1 MSSNDFPPDASPQ
14 ALDRLARR
22 RAGAKLGWIIHACVY
37 ILVNLLL
44 MALSANSG
52 RHWAVFPAW
61 GWGLGLALHG
71 AAVYFA
77 AGRTAVFERMVQS
90 ERERIT
96 RDENQRP

>member
-1 MSSNDFPPDASPQ
+1 MARDDLIPDASPQ

-22 RAGAKLGWIIHACVY
+22 RAGAKWGWMIHAVVY

-44 MALSANSG
+44 MALSAHSG

-90 ERERIT
+90 ERERIA
-96 RDENQRP
+96 RHEDQRR